1 MDALAIFLA
10 NAMTHAGT
18 FLPDIE
24 LVRFVE
30 NLLQTNP
37 AFHQL
42 IKRLKPDEYQ
52 HLVDTYVTV
61 IKPRTRVD
69 EHMVLPATQESRLRV
84 LEREHE
90 NTRAIEASLIG
101 LLNEQRI
108 FFLNEISQIHAKFP
122 VPETKRNE

>member
-1 MDALAIFLA
+1 
-10 NAMTHAGT
+10 
-18 FLPDIE
+18 
-24 LVRFVE
+24 
-30 NLLQTNP
+30 
-37 AFHQL
+37 
-42 IKRLKPDEYQ
+42 
-52 HLVDTYVTV
+52 VDTYVTV

-90 NTRAIEASLIG
+90 NTRAIEASLVG